1 MSRPD
6 DVTEGKSS
14 VSTTTIALPPSERL
28 SYAAGVTQPWRR
40 GLIRLVERVMGVR
53 RLLGLY
59 DAAVRQV
66 GEGKD
71 PWLAAQ
77 EQLGLTIDIEQGG
90 LDRIPATGPLLLVS
104 NHPFGAVDGLILCS
118 MMTQVRQ
125 DFRILLNHVAGQIV
139 EIERWILPIDF
150 RPVRE
155 SREVNLRSRKQ
166 AIETLQD
173 GGCLVLF
180 PAGSIATAESNCGLF
195 GAATEREWTPFTS
208 RLILQSR
215 PKVLPVYIQG
225 QNSRLFQV
233 ASHINPTLRAA
244 LLVHE
249 ISNKRNRTIGV
260 RIGEPIDTA
269 TEDLP
274 SDRQELADLLRQRTL
289 ALAND

>member
-77 EQLGLTIDIEQGG
+77 EQLGLTIDIEQGS

-125 DFRILLNHVAGQIV
+125 DFSHSAQPR
-139 EIERWILPIDF
+139 R
-150 RPVRE
+150 
-155 SREVNLRSRKQ
+155 
-166 AIETLQD
+166 
-173 GGCLVLF
+173 
-180 PAGSIATAESNCGLF
+180 
-195 GAATEREWTPFTS
+195 GADR
-208 RLILQSR
+208 RD
-215 PKVLPVYIQG
+215 
-225 QNSRLFQV
+225 
-233 ASHINPTLRAA
+233 RALDSA
-244 LLVHE
+244 D
-249 ISNKRNRTIGV
+249 R
-260 RIGEPIDTA
+260 
-269 TEDLP
+269 LP
-274 SDRQELADLLRQRTL
+274 SGSRVA
-289 ALAND
+289 